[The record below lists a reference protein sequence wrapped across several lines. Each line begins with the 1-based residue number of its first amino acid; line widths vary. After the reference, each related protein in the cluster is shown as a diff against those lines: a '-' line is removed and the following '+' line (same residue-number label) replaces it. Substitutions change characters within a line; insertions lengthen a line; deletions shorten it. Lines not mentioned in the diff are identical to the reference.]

1 MITIIIK
8 VIKVPDQ
15 SDHDDKNDLQ
25 SLSSGTFVLLSRLN
39 LDESGDKRKQETAP
53 LMFYVFYCLIFL
65 FYLPGESSNLPLR
78 SCQLDVSQTLL
89 ARLGWSEKGSP
100 FILSFQQSHHITFS
114 LSQSTY
120 R

>member
-53 LMFYVFYCLIFL
+53 LMSQHPSYMGHCAQCALCT
-65 FYLPGESSNLPLR
+65 
-78 SCQLDVSQTLL
+78 SCTL
-89 ARLGWSEKGSP
+89 
-100 FILSFQQSHHITFS
+100 
-114 LSQSTY
+114 
-120 R
+120 

>member
-25 SLSSGTFVLLSRLN
+25 SLSSGTFGLLLRLN

-53 LMFYVFYCLIFL
+53 LMSHHPSYMGQCAHRTHCALCTSYTDTYIS
-65 FYLPGESSNLPLR
+65 P
-78 SCQLDVSQTLL
+78 
-89 ARLGWSEKGSP
+89 P
-100 FILSFQQSHHITFS
+100 FIHGTL
-114 LSQSTY
+114 
-120 R
+120 